1 MKTYTCQRILP
12 SCVLNRSLLVDIE
25 KRLLQGIPRL
35 LQYGLQKILQGLGF
49 DDHKRLES
57 YQIIIDA
64 DKGSRSLNSASELA
78 TSYLDAGTRQVR
90 MVYKLG
96 APRMIVLE
104 IIFPQNDRPR
114 IDLSTQS
121 PQIGKL
127 LPRIA
132 DGVCGAINL
141 YGNRHKLLHNS
152 FIQTGL
158 LFSSPALVMAYG
170 YLRGVDLF
178 LLYASMG
185 WLCLLSFGLTM
196 SLPRIFPWVTF
207 ETGHRFQL
215 RRLPLLARFAVLTVA
230 IGCYIGL
237 VLLSLPPADGS
248 GSILLA
254 GIIG

>member
-1 MKTYTCQRILP
+1 MKTFTYQRVLP
-12 SCVLNRSLLVDIE
+12 SCVLNRSLLADIE
-25 KRLLQGIPRL
+25 KRLLLGIPRL
-35 LQYGLQKILQGLGF
+35 LQYGLQKILEGLGL
-49 DDHKRLES
+49 DDHKQLES
-57 YQIIIDA
+57 YQVIIDA
-64 DKGSRSLNSASELA
+64 DKGSRSLNSASEL
-78 TSYLDAGTRQVR
+78 TSSYLETGTRQVR

-104 IIFPQNDRPR
+104 IVFPLNDRPH

-127 LPRIA
+127 LPKIA

-158 LFSSPALVMAYG
+158 LFSAPALVMAYG
-170 YLRGVDLF
+170 YLHGIDLF

-185 WLCLLSFGLTM
+185 WLCLLSLGLIM

-207 ETGHRFQL
+207 ETSHRFQL

-237 VLLSLPPADGS
+237 VLLSLPPADVP

-254 GIIG
+254 GVIG